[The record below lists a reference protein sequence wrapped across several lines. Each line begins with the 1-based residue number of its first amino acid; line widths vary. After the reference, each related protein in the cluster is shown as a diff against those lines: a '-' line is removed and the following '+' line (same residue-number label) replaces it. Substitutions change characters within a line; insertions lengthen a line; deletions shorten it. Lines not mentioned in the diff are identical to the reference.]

1 MERIGY
7 TRLYATASGVVLV
20 LLGLFGFLVSAEF
33 EVPELSARMLGL
45 YTVNGWANAFHIVIG
60 LVALV
65 MSRRFSRPYALLA
78 AILFLGLGFWGVF
91 AADGQQLFSKLP
103 AQRSVNLLNLL
114 FGFGALACLVAG
126 TWETIRAWFAARLE
140 KRRVRTSRR
149 ERRRR
154 IRRTKKRVGSKTGA

>member
-7 TRLYATASGVVLV
+7 TRLYATASGVLLV
-20 LLGLFGFLVSAEF
+20 LLGLFGFLYNAEF
-33 EVPELSARMLGL
+33 SVPEISSRILGV

-60 LVALV
+60 LVALI

-78 AILFLGLGFWGVF
+78 AILFLGLGFWGVA

-103 AQRSVNLLNLL
+103 AQRSVNVLNLL
-114 FGFGALACLVAG
+114 LGLAALACFVAA
-126 TWETIRAWFAARLE
+126 TWKPIRAWFSARIE
-140 KRRVRTSRR
+140 SRRKRTSRR

-154 IRRTKKRVGSKTGA
+154 MRRTKKRAGSKTAS